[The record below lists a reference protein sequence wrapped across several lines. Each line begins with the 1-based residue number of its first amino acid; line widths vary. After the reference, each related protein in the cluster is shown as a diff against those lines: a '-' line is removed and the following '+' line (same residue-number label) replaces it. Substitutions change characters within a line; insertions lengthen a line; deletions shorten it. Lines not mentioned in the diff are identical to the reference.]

1 MPNWCSNE
9 LRVSGPEADL
19 KRFIAQ
25 ATGFNPWSVPSL
37 KDKPSP
43 LNFHS
48 LVSVPEHI
56 LKLGYA
62 NSGNDLEV
70 KNWGARWGACD
81 VETVDGD
88 DDYIIYHFDTALGP
102 AVEFVRNVRLLW
114 PTLTFI
120 LDYDE
125 PGNGFKGICKG
136 AGDQF
141 ENHSIN
147 Y

>member
-9 LRVSGPEADL
+9 LSVSGPTED
-19 KRFIAQ
+19 IANFKQQ
-25 ATGFNPWSVPSL
+25 AVGYSPW
-37 KDKPSP
+37 DKPAKDEKPSA

-48 LVSVPEHI
+48 LVPVPDHI
-56 LKLGYA
+56 LKLGYVNA
-62 NSGNDLEV
+62 GHDWEV
-70 KNWGARWGACD
+70 KNWGARWGAGD
-81 VETVDGD
+81 VDVVDEGD
-88 DDYIIYHFDTALGP
+88 DCIVYHFSTAWAP
-102 AVEFVRNVRLLW
+102 AVEFIENVRKQW